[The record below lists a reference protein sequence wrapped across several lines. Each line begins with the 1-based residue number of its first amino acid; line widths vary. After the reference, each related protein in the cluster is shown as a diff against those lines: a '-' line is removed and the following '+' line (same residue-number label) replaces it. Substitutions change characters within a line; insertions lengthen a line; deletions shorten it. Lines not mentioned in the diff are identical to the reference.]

1 MSPNQKGQP
10 SYMTEVS
17 EQKNNEQNN
26 NQNQQNQTQQMEQQ
40 NQNQNTEQ
48 NTEQNQQ
55 TEQTENTE
63 QSEQDRNKPL
73 NSIDEAVD
81 ALNDDEAGVNDS
93 QSSNEEDKKVIDI
106 DGETKVS
113 MNELK
118 DGFQKSQEYETK
130 VDELNKEREAVNGV
144 RDGYTKDAAILKN
157 AYSKLAEFLEGLIP
171 AEPDFELVQ
180 TDPAS
185 YQYQVALRN
194 NALAELGKIHN
205 AAQAVNNQV
214 QHANMNHVEAY
225 RANEHKK
232 LVSAMPMLQDQKQHS
247 AFQDAI
253 KKTAVE
259 FGFSQNE
266 INSTADH
273 RILQLVHYAGLGKQ
287 AEHNQKNAKAR
298 TAEKPLNGKPP
309 RPATATASPNK
320 DAMKRLIQTGSIEA
334 AMAVDFE

>member
-17 EQKNNEQNN
+17 EQKNNEQDN
-26 NQNQQNQTQQMEQQ
+26 NQNQQTQQMEQQ
-40 NQNQNTEQ
+40 NQ
-48 NTEQNQQ
+48 Q
-55 TEQTENTE
+55 TEQTTKNTE
-63 QSEQDRNKPL
+63 QSEQTEQDRNKPL
-73 NSIDEAVD
+73 DSIDEAVD
-81 ALNDDEAGVNDS
+81 ALNDEEAGINDS
-93 QSSNEEDKKVIDI
+93 QNSTEEDKKIIDI

-113 MNELK
+113 LNELK
-118 DGFQKSQEYETK
+118 NGFQKNQEYETK
-130 VDELNKEREAVNGV
+130 VDELNKEREAVNGI

-287 AEHNQKNAKAR
+287 AEHNQKYAKAR
-298 TAEKPLNGKPP
+298 TAQTPLNGKPP
-309 RPATATASPNK
+309 RPATATTSPNK
-320 DAMKRLIQTGSIEA
+320 DAMKRLVQTGSIEA